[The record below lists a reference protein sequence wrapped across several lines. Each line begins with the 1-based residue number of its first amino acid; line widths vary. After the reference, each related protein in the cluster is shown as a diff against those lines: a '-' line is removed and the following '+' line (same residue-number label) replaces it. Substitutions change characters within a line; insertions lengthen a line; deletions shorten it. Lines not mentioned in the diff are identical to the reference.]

1 MQSGDKTN
9 REAIAAKIFFEAM
22 YGNVFSRKRKS
33 EDAVNAALNY
43 GYSII
48 AGQVTRVL
56 TMYGFNTNI
65 GIHHE
70 SMNNSFNLRISVMIL
85 WNLSPVVDLYVYK
98 HLNELDYPLPI
109 AIRKEL
115 IELLQFKVKLNN
127 KFYNLQFA
135 IEETVKSY
143 IKCLENDDSSLLC
156 LPELT
161 IDENENQEDDSI
173 EL

>member
-1 MQSGDKTN
+1 
-9 REAIAAKIFFEAM
+9 
-22 YGNVFSRKRKS
+22 
-33 EDAVNAALNY
+33 
-43 GYSII
+43 
-48 AGQVTRVL
+48 
-56 TMYGFNTNI
+56 
-65 GIHHE
+65 
-70 SMNNSFNLRISVMIL
+70 MIL